1 MFGVSSDFGVLQ
13 YLDPYERRNQAKYHQ
28 TIIHY
33 RVISF
38 MLYLWIAT
46 EQSLDRLDDP
56 AENSSQRLSR
66 SSTDR

>member
-1 MFGVSSDFGVLQ
+1 MFAVSSDLAYLQ

-28 TIIHY
+28 TIIHH

-38 MLYLWIAT
+38 IYYLWIAA

-56 AENSSQRLSR
+56 AEKCSRRLSR
-66 SSTDR
+66 C